1 MFSAHGID
9 FPDPSRAP
17 DDIDLI
23 AVSALASDGSR
34 LQINP
39 DIEWPKETFFGS
51 SWRPEVLIEAYSRGL
66 FPMPYEIDGVEI
78 AIGWWSPQPRAIF
91 DPNQIRVTKSLKQS
105 QKKFRVTVDQA
116 FGEVVRAC
124 GNPDRPQ
131 GWINDSVISAYETL
145 HQQGLAHSI
154 EVWNPEGDLVGGLY
168 GIELGGLFAGESMFH
183 TERDASKV
191 ALVFLANVLNDGE
204 NRVIDSQWATEHL
217 ESLGVKTVL
226 RQDYLARLPEFL
238 KISPILSLTSSPDS
252 GM

>member
-17 DDIDLI
+17 DDIDFI

-51 SWRPEVLIEAYSRGL
+51 SWRPEVLLEAYSRGL

-91 DPNQIRVTKSLKQS
+91 DPNQIRVTRSLKQS
-105 QKKFRVTVDQA
+105 QKKFKVTVDQA
-116 FGEVVRAC
+116 FGEVVRSC

-131 GWINDSVISAYETL
+131 GWINDSVISAYEEL
-145 HQQGLAHSI
+145 HQRGVAHSI
-154 EVWNPEGDLVGGLY
+154 EVWNPEGNLVGGLY
-168 GIELGGLFAGESMFH
+168 GIELGGLFAGESMFY

-191 ALVFLANVLNDGE
+191 ALVYLANALNDGE

-226 RQDYLARLPEFL
+226 RQDYLARLPELL
-238 KISPILSLTSSPDS
+238 KISPILSLKSSPDS